1 MFAPHPENNAYHARP
16 PCKDLPGAG
25 EYLTEKKGSYC
36 DECRMVEFDHH
47 SVTHSIG
54 ERFSISVRQPFGICV
69 IVLNSM
75 AKNANGHIK
84 SGCLSV

>member
-1 MFAPHPENNAYHARP
+1 MFALHSKNNAYHARP
-16 PCKDLPGAG
+16 PCKDLPGAS
-25 EYLTEKKGSYC
+25 EHLAEKESSHC
-36 DECRMVEFDHH
+36 DECRVVEFDYQ